1 MTFNPDNPPKGFPVG
16 GLQTINRR
24 PYITHIGLVWLQN
37 QSGKPWSSTI
47 DDLKINYNDQG
58 FPVCAVVV
66 ATVTDGESS
75 HTAVGDCSTQSTNAK
90 IAPHLIRMAG
100 TRAKNRG
107 LRLLVGYAGTTAEEI
122 PLESRNGNGK
132 HLPPGYGGGE
142 NRALAM
148 GAEPEDWGPGLTGA
162 EPLPEDWSVGLT
174 GASGWALPATQ
185 APQPSP
191 NGGGPSC
198 PDCGGEMWDNTEQR
212 RRQQEEYAAGTRE
225 NKAGPGFRCKDKVCA
240 DKDGFLWDAPSQDDI
255 DQQEMS
261 ADPGAWEMGHEQHNK
276 DRS

>member
-1 MTFNPDNPPKGFPVG
+1 MTFNPDNPPQGFPSG

-122 PLESRNGNGK
+122 PLESRNGNDRPT
-132 HLPPGYGGGE
+132 PPPQAQRREEPPPRGDE

-148 GAEPEDWGPGLTGA
+148 GATHEDWSAGLTGK
-162 EPLPEDWSVGLT
+162 
-174 GASGWALPATQ
+174 ATQ

-198 PDCGGEMWDNTEQR
+198 PKCGEEMRDQREQR
-212 RRQQEEYAAGTRE
+212 RRHQQECTAGTRQKKPVPAFKCNDRACE
-225 NKAGPGFRCKDKVCA
+225 GTVWN
-240 DKDGFLWDAPSQDDI
+240 APHESDI
-255 DQQEMS
+255 
-261 ADPGAWEMGHEQHNK
+261 PF
-276 DRS
+276 

>member
-1 MTFNPDNPPKGFPVG
+1 MTFNPDNPPQGFPSG

-122 PLESRNGNGK
+122 PLESRNGNDRPT
-132 HLPPGYGGGE
+132 PPPQAQRRE
-142 NRALAM
+142 
-148 GAEPEDWGPGLTGA
+148 EPPPRGDEAP
-162 EPLPEDWSVGLT
+162 S
-174 GASGWALPATQ
+174 Q
-185 APQPSP
+185 APQHSP

-198 PDCGGEMWDNTEQR
+198 PDCGGEMWDNSDQR
-212 RRQQEEYAAGTRE
+212 RQQQEEYTAGTRE
-225 NKAGPGFRCKDKVCA
+225 KKPGPAFKCKKKPCGAAV
-240 DKDGFLWDAPSQDDI
+240 WNAPQESDI
-255 DQQEMS
+255 
-261 ADPGAWEMGHEQHNK
+261 PF
-276 DRS
+276 

>member
-1 MTFNPDNPPKGFPVG
+1 MTFNPDNPPKGFPSD
-16 GLQTINRR
+16 GLQTINRK

-132 HLPPGYGGGE
+132 HPLQPIDCADWPPGHDRPLPPPGS
-142 NRALAM
+142 RPSSDAM
-148 GAEPEDWGPGLTGA
+148 
-162 EPLPEDWSVGLT
+162 PLPPTRGEEAPS
-174 GASGWALPATQ
+174 Q
-185 APQPSP
+185 APQAH
-191 NGGGPSC
+191 NGGPSC
-198 PDCGGEMWDNTEQR
+198 PDCGGGMWDNSDQHR
-212 RRQQEEYAAGTRE
+212 QQQEEYAAGTRD
-225 NKAGPGFRCKDKVCA
+225 KKPGPAFRCKKKPCGGTV
-240 DKDGFLWDAPSQDDI
+240 WNAP
-255 DQQEMS
+255 QET
-261 ADPGAWEMGHEQHNK
+261 DLPF
-276 DRS
+276 